1 MGLSKSREAHGSRV
15 LVVRS
20 DATQSKRPKRVFS
33 VSIRRCSSVDRASVC
48 GTECRRFESSHRR
61 FFYEENC
68 SLIGKVLKLPT
79 NYATMRLC
87 QFVESAQKHFRIVS
101 RSMGN
106 DTSSVIASSVLS
118 VHPLGHI
125 IRTRNSRWHQYVVDV
140 FSVGENM
147 IISLIER

>member
-1 MGLSKSREAHGSRV
+1 MSEVRV
-15 LVVRS
+15 LS
-20 DATQSKRPKRVFS
+20 PSL
-33 VSIRRCSSVDRASVC
+33 
-48 GTECRRFESSHRR
+48 
-61 FFYEENC
+61 FYEENC
-68 SLIGKVLKLPT
+68 SLIGKVLKSPT
-79 NYATMRLC
+79 NYATIRLC

-106 DTSSVIASSVLS
+106 DMSSVIASSALS

-125 IRTRNSRWHQYVVDV
+125 TRTRNSWWHQYVVDV